1 MRTLSFLLP
10 AAIAVVFT
18 SCNSGDDSA
27 EASGDSNDSAV
38 GADANW
44 AIEPCR
50 CYEEGLR
57 EIEVERCR
65 EGKRDSNFLVALK
78 KCSDK
83 GITPTSAINNA
94 PLDGEY
100 RFDRK
105 TSMIHWTGRKI
116 AGEHSGS
123 IKIRSGVFTMTGGT
137 IIGGEIVVEMGT
149 IQSGDLKGEDKTN
162 LEGHLR
168 SDDFFGTKEHPTA
181 TFALH
186 SSKMAA
192 NGGVEVSGT
201 LTIKGESQPAK
212 ALLHFAGGEAVVA
225 TVKMIFDRTDFGIRY
240 GSGSFFDDLGDQTI
254 NDEVALKMLLVES
267 FEDRKGL

>member
-18 SCNSGDDSA
+18 SCSTGDDSA

-38 GADANW
+38 GAAADW
-44 AIEPCR
+44 AIVPCR
-50 CYEEGLR
+50 CYEKGLR

-65 EGKRDSNFLVALK
+65 EGKRDPNFLVELK
-78 KCSDK
+78 KCSEK
-83 GITPTSAINNA
+83 RMTPTSAINNV

-123 IKIRSGVFTMTGGT
+123 IKIRSGAFTVTHGA

-181 TFALH
+181 TFTLQK
-186 SSKMAA
+186 SKVDAG
-192 NGGVEVSGT
+192 GGVEVSGM
-201 LTIKGESQPAK
+201 LTIKGESQPAT
-212 ALLHFAGGEAVVA
+212 ALLYFAAGETVVA
-225 TVKMIFDRTDFGIRY
+225 TVKMIFDRTNFGIRY
-240 GSGSFFDDLGDQTI
+240 GSGSFFDDLGDRAI
-254 NDEVALKMLLVES
+254 NDEVTLKMLLVES
-267 FEDRKGL
+267 FEDRKML